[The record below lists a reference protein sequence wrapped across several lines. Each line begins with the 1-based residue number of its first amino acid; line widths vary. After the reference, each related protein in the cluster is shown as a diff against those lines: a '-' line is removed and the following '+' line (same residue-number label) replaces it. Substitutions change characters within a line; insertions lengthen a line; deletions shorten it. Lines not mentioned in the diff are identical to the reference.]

1 MVRAYPLLDEN
12 GLPVVDARGLRVLV
26 EVIGASGLGHLIVRE
41 AGAERGS
48 EYEVRATQVEGLD
61 FTPQGYQP

>member
-12 GLPVVDARGLRVLV
+12 GAPVVDAKGQRVLV
-26 EVIGASGLGHLIVRE
+26 EVIGANGPGRMIVRE

-48 EYEVRATQVEGLD
+48 EYEVRATQLEGLD